1 MERFSEEQWK
11 VLERYFIKKDCVF
24 MKKVLPRERII
35 CTRRRK
41 PRGYS
46 HCADCCTG
54 EYAGY
59 LSEQKYEE
67 IIENFLNKAEVKEKH
82 YSRRDFIRNGG
93 VI

>member
-1 MERFSEEQWK
+1 
-11 VLERYFIKKDCVF
+11 

-82 YSRRDFIRNGG
+82 YSRKDYFRNGG
-93 VI
+93 VIR